1 MGIRTILCVLNCLFL
16 AWAQPLN
23 PPDSVQ
29 RQLEALWD
37 SGFPVAKAV
46 YIDSI
51 EPSKWTVIRG
61 DAWVWAPA
69 VQANKGRTLPAVFAR
84 LSGLEAGA
92 PVVLGDLPR
101 AERLLAR
108 MGYYESLGEVR
119 LYRISGRNRMVPAFP
134 MRDVASN
141 RLEASLAYEANK
153 TGWTGGLDLELRNL
167 AGTARDLRFQAENG
181 DALRSG
187 SLYYKEPDVLGLLWD
202 ARLRGELYEEDSLR
216 ERSVVLEFARRVG
229 FEWEYTVGAGLGS
242 RDWRSSLGLNL
253 DGRDRL
259 PLPRDGVF
267 GQGKMQIMGPR
278 GGDTTTQRILLNA
291 ACGRLWSVG
300 ENWIFQLSAQ
310 GASLYPSMDYNRE
323 NLLALGGRD
332 DFRVL
337 RPRSVRSRSYG
348 LAEADW
354 QWQGMRNAALHLFVQ
369 PGLYRARQPSHGW
382 LRSWGYGLG
391 WEQAG
396 GTWSLTLFYTLQQDY
411 GPGEGLFNM
420 SVRTFF

>member
-1 MGIRTILCVLNCLFL
+1 MYL
-16 AWAQPLN
+16 AWARPLN

-29 RQLEALWD
+29 RRLEALWD

-46 YIDSI
+46 YTDTMGL
-51 EPSKWTVIRG
+51 EEWTVVRG
-61 DAWVWAPA
+61 DAWVWASA
-69 VQANKGRTLPAVFAR
+69 VQAVKGRTQPAVFSR
-84 LSGLEAGA
+84 LSGLEAGE

-108 MGYYESLGEVR
+108 MGYYEPLGEVR
-119 LYRISGRNRMVPAFP
+119 LYRIPGRNRLVPVFS

-141 RLEASLAYEANK
+141 RLEASLAYEAAS

-167 AGTARDLRFQAENG
+167 AGTARDLNFQAENG
-181 DALRSG
+181 DARRSG
-187 SLYYKEPDVLGLLWD
+187 SLYYKEPDLLGSRWD

-216 ERSVVLEFARRVG
+216 ERLAILEFARRAG
-229 FEWEYTVGAGLGS
+229 FDWEYTVGAGLGS
-242 RDWRSSLGLNL
+242 RDWRSTLGLDF

-259 PLPRDGVF
+259 PLARDGAY
-267 GQGKMQIMGPR
+267 GQGRMQIIGPR
-278 GGDTTTQRILLNA
+278 GDDTTTQRILLDA

-300 ENWIFQLSAQ
+300 GDWILQLSAQ
-310 GASLYPSMDYNRE
+310 GASLYPSKDYGRE
-323 NLLALGGRD
+323 YLLALGGRD

-337 RPRSVRSRSYG
+337 RPRSVRSRAYG

-354 QWQGMRNAALHLFVQ
+354 QWQGMRNAALHVFVQ
-369 PGLYRARQPSHGW
+369 PGLYRARHPSHGW

-396 GTWSLTLFYTLQQDY
+396 ATWSLTLYYALQQDY